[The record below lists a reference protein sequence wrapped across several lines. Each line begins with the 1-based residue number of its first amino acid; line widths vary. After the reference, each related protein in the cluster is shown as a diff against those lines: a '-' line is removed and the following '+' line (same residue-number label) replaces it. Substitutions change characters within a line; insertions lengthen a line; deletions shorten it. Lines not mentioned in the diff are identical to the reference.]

1 MAFIAPKPEGA
12 CRDQVVY
19 KENHHHFMTT
29 GATENSLHQLQCTC
43 TIVTEHY

>member
-19 KENHHHFMTT
+19 KENHHFMTT

-43 TIVTEHY
+43 TIVTKHY